1 MNIEQFKD
9 KIFMSVTVEDQSSI
23 EFVNALIENDKIQVF
38 TMEHIQD
45 CCESVSIVDICGDLT
60 DLVGSPIL
68 IAKKTT
74 SKEHTFMNK
83 KSKDFGLYS
92 DDSETWT
99 FYELATIKGSVT
111 ILWYGSSNGY
121 YSEDATISQKIISLT
136 D

>member
-1 MNIEQFKD
+1 MNIDQFKD
-9 KIFMSVTVEDQSSI
+9 KIFMSVTVENNSSI

-38 TMEHIQD
+38 IMEHVQD
-45 CCESVSIVDICGDLT
+45 CCESVSIVDICGDLK

-68 IAKKTT
+68 IAKETK
-74 SKEHTFMNK
+74 SNEPTFMNK
-83 KSKDFGLYS
+83 GSSDYGLYS
-92 DDSETWT
+92 DDSQTWT

-121 YSEDATISQKIISLT
+121 YSEDASISQKIISLT